1 MPIYKYSGLLKDG
14 EKKVGIIIAHNK
26 KRGLM
31 SLYAQGISVISVS
44 RVFFISNISNGQELI
59 RFFTYILFQI
69 RCNVPILTAID
80 SYIDVSNNIA
90 IKAIFTKIHQ
100 AISYGSS
107 LYEAFSTEKKIFGEI
122 IPSLLQSAEISGM
135 LIEAISSIL
144 TYLEFNEDIR
154 RKTKRAAI
162 YPAFVFITAVIALG
176 FCVSCLGPQVQD
188 LIKDSNH
195 SFILTDICLAIIP
208 DDEHF
213 FAFLIFLS
221 AIICTVF
228 LLPKR
233 LLIKIS
239 LPIPIIGTML
249 KKIYEWDC
257 CVVLYIALK
266 AKIDLVQAI
275 KLMSSAV
282 NGTPFKHEFSK
293 VLSNIEHGSR
303 FSHALTDASII
314 SPEVIQSIKIGED
327 SNQLISTLDNI
338 IKLQNSNIDYA
349 IKKLGGKVSA
359 IITITTGILL
369 IIILVGLFYPLYS
382 GIEIMRQ

>member
-44 RVFFISNISNGQELI
+44 RVLFISNISNGQELI

-69 RCNVPILTAID
+69 RCNVPILAAID

-100 AISYGSS
+100 AINYGSS

-162 YPAFVFITAVIALG
+162 
-176 FCVSCLGPQVQD
+176 
-188 LIKDSNH
+188 
-195 SFILTDICLAIIP
+195 
-208 DDEHF
+208 
-213 FAFLIFLS
+213 
-221 AIICTVF
+221 
-228 LLPKR
+228 
-233 LLIKIS
+233 
-239 LPIPIIGTML
+239 
-249 KKIYEWDC
+249 
-257 CVVLYIALK
+257 
-266 AKIDLVQAI
+266 
-275 KLMSSAV
+275 
-282 NGTPFKHEFSK
+282 
-293 VLSNIEHGSR
+293 
-303 FSHALTDASII
+303 
-314 SPEVIQSIKIGED
+314 
-327 SNQLISTLDNI
+327 
-338 IKLQNSNIDYA
+338 
-349 IKKLGGKVSA
+349 
-359 IITITTGILL
+359 
-369 IIILVGLFYPLYS
+369 
-382 GIEIMRQ
+382 